1 MRDIFPDG
9 LMTLDGLEVTG
20 NTAAT
25 ARWLNCDQSS
35 ISRVYRRVS
44 EQLELGFCKQARGY
58 GATSNQQLLRC
69 LRQAAQLHR
78 LLKQPLRL
86 QWLNLSAREPMAAL
100 ATPFQPIPCRP
111 CSPRR
116 AQELVQQ
123 RVIDLV
129 LCDGTVANALPAA
142 ELPVAELSSRTLEG
156 GQRVVMLQ
164 ELEHHPA
171 LQQLI
176 AALNALPA

>member
-44 EQLELGFCKQARGY
+44 QQLELGFCKQTRGY
-58 GATSNQQLLRC
+58 GATSNQQLLGC

-78 LLKQPLRL
+78 LLNQPQRL
-86 QWLNLSAREPMAAL
+86 QWLNLAASEPMAAL
-100 ATPFQPIPCRP
+100 PSQFRPIPCRP

-123 RVIDLV
+123 RVIDLLMV
-129 LCDGTVANALPAA
+129 DASVANALSAT
-142 ELPVAELSSRTLEG
+142 ELSSLTLQSG
-156 GQRVVMLQ
+156 VRLVVLR
-164 ELEHHPA
+164 EFEHHA
-171 LQQLI
+171 AVQQLI